1 MAEEKIEFEKSLK
14 RLEEIV
20 AKVEGETLPL
30 EESLK
35 LYEEGKKLIFQ
46 YQRRLCFYLWLQPEF
61 LLVICFSK
69 QLENPRDLCQR
80 PPSCCIFNNEKCWQ
94 NAK

>member
-1 MAEEKIEFEKSLK
+1 MAEEKIEFERSLK

-35 LYEEGKKLIFQ
+35 LYEEGKKLIASLEKTLKEAE
-46 YQRRLCFYLWLQPEF
+46 RKVEELQ
-61 LLVICFSK
+61 K
-69 QLENPRDLCQR
+69 
-80 PPSCCIFNNEKCWQ
+80 
-94 NAK
+94 

>member
-1 MAEEKIEFEKSLK
+1 MADEKIEFEKSLK

-35 LYEEGKKLIFQ
+35 LYEEGKKLIASLEKTLKEAE
-46 YQRRLCFYLWLQPEF
+46 RKVEELQ
-61 LLVICFSK
+61 K
-69 QLENPRDLCQR
+69 
-80 PPSCCIFNNEKCWQ
+80 
-94 NAK
+94 

>member
-20 AKVEGETLPL
+20 SKVEGETLPL

-35 LYEEGKKLIFQ
+35 LYEEGKKLIASLEKTLKEAE
-46 YQRRLCFYLWLQPEF
+46 RKVEELQ
-61 LLVICFSK
+61 K
-69 QLENPRDLCQR
+69 
-80 PPSCCIFNNEKCWQ
+80 
-94 NAK
+94 

>member
-35 LYEEGKKLIFQ
+35 LYEEGKKLIA
-46 YQRRLCFYLWLQPEF
+46 
-61 LLVICFSK
+61 S
-69 QLENPRDLCQR
+69 LEKTLKEAERKVEELR
-80 PPSCCIFNNEKCWQ
+80 K
-94 NAK
+94 

>member
-35 LYEEGKKLIFQ
+35 LYEEGKKLITVLEKTLKEAE
-46 YQRRLCFYLWLQPEF
+46 RKVEELQ
-61 LLVICFSK
+61 K
-69 QLENPRDLCQR
+69 
-80 PPSCCIFNNEKCWQ
+80 
-94 NAK
+94 

>member
-1 MAEEKIEFEKSLK
+1 MAEEKIEFEKSLE

-35 LYEEGKKLIFQ
+35 LYEEGKKLITSLEKTLKEAE
-46 YQRRLCFYLWLQPEF
+46 RKVEELQ
-61 LLVICFSK
+61 K
-69 QLENPRDLCQR
+69 
-80 PPSCCIFNNEKCWQ
+80 
-94 NAK
+94 

>member
-35 LYEEGKKLIFQ
+35 LYEEGKKLIVSLEKTLKEAE
-46 YQRRLCFYLWLQPEF
+46 RKVEELQ
-61 LLVICFSK
+61 K
-69 QLENPRDLCQR
+69 
-80 PPSCCIFNNEKCWQ
+80 
-94 NAK
+94 

>member
-1 MAEEKIEFEKSLK
+1 MAEEKIEFENSLK

-35 LYEEGKKLIFQ
+35 LYEEGKKLIASLEKTLKEAE
-46 YQRRLCFYLWLQPEF
+46 RKVEELQ
-61 LLVICFSK
+61 K
-69 QLENPRDLCQR
+69 
-80 PPSCCIFNNEKCWQ
+80 
-94 NAK
+94 

>member
-20 AKVEGETLPL
+20 GKVEGETLPL

-35 LYEEGKKLIFQ
+35 LYEEGKKLIASLEKTLKEAE
-46 YQRRLCFYLWLQPEF
+46 RKVEELQ
-61 LLVICFSK
+61 K
-69 QLENPRDLCQR
+69 
-80 PPSCCIFNNEKCWQ
+80 
-94 NAK
+94 

>member
-1 MAEEKIEFEKSLK
+1 MAEEKIEFEKSLE

-35 LYEEGKKLIFQ
+35 LYEEGKKLIAALEKTLKEAE
-46 YQRRLCFYLWLQPEF
+46 RKVEELQ
-61 LLVICFSK
+61 K
-69 QLENPRDLCQR
+69 
-80 PPSCCIFNNEKCWQ
+80 
-94 NAK
+94 